1 MNVVIDK
8 NRLDEVTEEM
18 CEEYCKWPDELSNQ
32 EELDAKC
39 EECPL
44 YNIRYP
50 LGRNDWQE

>member
-1 MNVVIDK
+1 MKLSIDK
-8 NRLDEVTEEM
+8 DRLNEVTEEM

-32 EELDAKC
+32 EELYAKC